1 MQFLGCLFALILGL
15 IFVAVAFLGSI
26 VNFILS
32 VLGFNKRVQQSAGFR
47 DGSATGSAGTGSRQ
61 PDEPHSTAGQSKGKI
76 FKKDDSEYVDFEE
89 V

>member
-26 VNFILS
+26 VNSILS
-32 VLGFNKRVQQSAGFR
+32 ILGLKKRVRQSAGFR
-47 DGSATGSAGTGSRQ
+47 DGYASGPAGTGSRQ

-76 FKKDDSEYVDFEE
+76 FEKDDSEYVDFEE